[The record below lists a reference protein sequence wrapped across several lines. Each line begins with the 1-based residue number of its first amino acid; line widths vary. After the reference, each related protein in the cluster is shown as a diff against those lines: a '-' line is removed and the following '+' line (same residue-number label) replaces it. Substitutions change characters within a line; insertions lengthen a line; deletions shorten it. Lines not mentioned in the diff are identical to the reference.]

1 MTILELAKVS
11 NVNIKFFVRDSV
23 RETDVEMG
31 TAAMIVTVGL
41 GNELQVT
48 HIDVKENALYLII
61 E

>member
-41 GNELQVT
+41 GNEVQVT
-48 HIDVKENALYLII
+48 HIDVKENALYLTTD
-61 E
+61 